1 MVILCSPLN
10 VGVRPLH
17 ALVQSKASTHP
28 MPILAPLPPLDT
40 APLFPDLHVELLGLL
55 RALDPSDW
63 ERPTVAGAWR
73 VRDVAAHLLDG
84 ELRTLAAHRDGH
96 TLSAEGPVS
105 SYADVVALIQRL
117 NAGGVAFGMRL
128 SPRLVTDLLEVTGRW
143 MSAFVASLDPDAPAL
158 FAVAWAGEARS
169 DNRFDTAREYTERWH
184 HQMQI
189 RAAVGERGRPADLLA
204 PKYLMPLLETSARVL
219 PHAYREVPAAEGATV
234 TLRLASDAPQA
245 WTLRRE
251 GDGWRLY
258 RGEATRP
265 TAQVTAGPDALWR
278 LFFNAL
284 PADEAALAF
293 SVDGPRDL
301 VAPLFRARS
310 VMV

>member
-1 MVILCSPLN
+1 M
-10 VGVRPLH
+10 
-17 ALVQSKASTHP
+17 AA
-28 MPILAPLPPLDT
+28 LAPLPPLDT
-40 APLFPDLHVELLGLL
+40 APLFSDLHAELLALL
-55 RALDPSDW
+55 RALSPADW

-96 TLSAEGPVS
+96 ALSVEGPVTT
-105 SYADVVALIQRL
+105 YDDVVALIQRL
-117 NAGGVAFGMRL
+117 NAGGVTFGTRL
-128 SPRLVTDLLEVTGRW
+128 SPRLPNDLLEVTGRW

-158 FAVAWAGEARS
+158 FAVAWAGEAQS

-189 RAAVGERGRPADLLA
+189 RAAVGERGRPVVLLA
-204 PKYLMPLLETSARVL
+204 PKYLVPLLETSVRVL
-219 PHAYREVPAAEGATV
+219 PHAYRAVPAAEGTTV
-234 TLRLASDAPQA
+234 TLRLASDPPRA

-251 GDGWRLY
+251 GASWRLY
-258 RGEATRP
+258 RGEAARP
-265 TAQVTAGPDALWR
+265 TARVMSEPDALWR

-284 PADEAALAF
+284 PVGEASQAF
-293 SVDGPRDL
+293 AVDGPQEL
-301 VAPLFRARS
+301 VAPLFHARS